1 MKNLFITLLLLV
13 SSQLFAQQE
22 LNGLWQDEDSS
33 YLTTI
38 IASEYAVLDVFNTS
52 FEEYRVIPEKIID
65 YKNNRL
71 TTSLKNPLNGYNVQI
86 EYSLKSN
93 DVMICT
99 YSGDLIGD
107 FTLTRLK

>member
-52 FEEYRVIPEKIID
+52 FEEYRVIP
-65 YKNNRL
+65 
-71 TTSLKNPLNGYNVQI
+71 
-86 EYSLKSN
+86 
-93 DVMICT
+93 
-99 YSGDLIGD
+99 
-107 FTLTRLK
+107 

>member
-38 IASEYAVLDVFNTS
+38 IASEYAVLVVFNTS

-71 TTSLKNPLNGYNVQI
+71 TTNLKNPLNGYNVQI
-86 EYSLKSN
+86 EYSLKA
-93 DVMICT
+93 MM
-99 YSGDLIGD
+99 L
-107 FTLTRLK
+107 